1 MKPDTAPLF
10 VGCATALVTPMMPA
24 PAGDGY
30 TPPPVD
36 YEAFVRLV
44 RRQIAAGVDALVV
57 CGTTGE
63 SSTLTD
69 EEKLRLFSLAVQESR
84 RAEAEG
90 IARRHIPVIAG
101 TGSNNTARA
110 VTLSR
115 LAEKAGCDGLLA
127 VTPYY
132 NKCTQSGLIEHYTTI
147 ADQVKTPV
155 IVYNVPSRTGMDI
168 TLETYKT
175 LSEHP
180 NINGV
185 KEAGPSIAKAARTLD
200 ACGDALNVWSGND
213 DSAVPLLSI
222 GGKGLISVLSNVRPA
237 QTLDMVKSALRGDYA
252 RAGRLQLELMP
263 LIDALFCEVN
273 PIPVKEA
280 MRIEGIDAGDP
291 RLPLTPLSAEGRE
304 RLQRLLLS

>member
-1 MKPDTAPLF
+1 MKKPVF
-10 VGCATALVTPMMPA
+10 EGVATALVTPFKNGTIDLPTLQKLM
-24 PAGDGY
+24 D
-30 TPPPVD
+30 
-36 YEAFVRLV
+36 
-44 RRQIAAGVDALVV
+44 RQIGSGIDAIVI

-63 SSTLTD
+63 SATLTTQ
-69 EEKLRLFSLAVQESR
+69 EQLSLISHAVDYAAGR
-84 RAEAEG
+84 CK
-90 IARRHIPVIAG
+90 IIAG
-101 TGSNNTARA
+101 TGSNSTAHA
-110 VTLSR
+110 LEMSR
-115 LAEKAGCDGLLA
+115 MAASVGADALLL

-147 ADQVKTPV
+147 ADQVNTPV

>member
-1 MKPDTAPLF
+1 MAAS
-10 VGCATALVTPMMPA
+10 VGA
-24 PAGDGY
+24 
-30 TPPPVD
+30 
-36 YEAFVRLV
+36 
-44 RRQIAAGVDALVV
+44 DAL
-57 CGTTGE
+57 
-63 SSTLTD
+63 
-69 EEKLRLFSLAVQESR
+69 
-84 RAEAEG
+84 
-90 IARRHIPVIAG
+90 
-101 TGSNNTARA
+101 
-110 VTLSR
+110 
-115 LAEKAGCDGLLA
+115 LL

-132 NKCTQSGLIEHYTTI
+132 NKCTQSGLIEHYTAI

>member
-1 MKPDTAPLF
+1 MKKPVF
-10 VGCATALVTPMMPA
+10 EGVATALVTPFKNGTIDLPTLQKLM
-24 PAGDGY
+24 D
-30 TPPPVD
+30 
-36 YEAFVRLV
+36 
-44 RRQIAAGVDALVV
+44 RQIGSGIDAIVI

-63 SSTLTD
+63 SATLTTQ
-69 EEKLRLFSLAVQESR
+69 EQLSLISHAVDYAAGR
-84 RAEAEG
+84 CK
-90 IARRHIPVIAG
+90 IIAG
-101 TGSNNTARA
+101 TGSNSTAHA
-110 VTLSR
+110 LEMSR
-115 LAEKAGCDGLLA
+115 MAASVGADALLL

-147 ADQVKTPV
+147 ADQVKTSV

-291 RLPLTPLSAEGRE
+291 RLPLTPLSVEGRE
-304 RLQRLLLS
+304 HLQRLLLS

>member
-1 MKPDTAPLF
+1 MKKPVF
-10 VGCATALVTPMMPA
+10 EGVATALVTPFKNGTIDLPTLQKLM
-24 PAGDGY
+24 D
-30 TPPPVD
+30 
-36 YEAFVRLV
+36 
-44 RRQIAAGVDALVV
+44 RQIGSGIDAIVI

-63 SSTLTD
+63 SATLTTQ
-69 EEKLRLFSLAVQESR
+69 EQLSLISHAVDYAAGR
-84 RAEAEG
+84 CK
-90 IARRHIPVIAG
+90 IIAG
-101 TGSNNTARA
+101 TGSNSTAHA
-110 VTLSR
+110 LEMSR
-115 LAEKAGCDGLLA
+115 MAASVGADALLL

-155 IVYNVPSRTGMDI
+155 IVYNVSSRTGMDI

>member
-1 MKPDTAPLF
+1 MKKPLF
-10 VGCATALVTPMMPA
+10 TGSGVAIVTPF
-24 PAGDGY
+24 
-30 TPPPVD
+30 TKETVD
-36 YEAFVRLV
+36 LPTLGKLLDF
-44 RRQIAAGVDALVV
+44 QMKNGTDAIIV

-63 SSTLTD
+63 ASTMSYRERMRTIEFCVD
-69 EEKLRLFSLAVQESR
+69 HVDGRL
-84 RAEAEG
+84 
-90 IARRHIPVIAG
+90 PVIAG
-101 TGSNNTARA
+101 TGSNSTENALA
-110 VTLSR
+110 LSR
-115 LAEKAGCDGLLA
+115 DAERAGADGLLL

-132 NKCTQSGLIEHYTTI
+132 NKASQAGLIRHFQVI
-147 ADQVKTPV
+147 ADGVDVPL
-155 IVYNVPSRTGMDI
+155 ILYDVPSRTGVTI
-168 TLETYKT
+168 APETYAELAK
-175 LSEHP
+175 HP

>member
-1 MKPDTAPLF
+1 MKQPIFTG
-10 VGCATALVTPMMPA
+10 VATALVTPFR
-24 PAGDGY
+24 DGA
-30 TPPPVD
+30 VD
-36 YEAFVRLV
+36 LATFDRLLDA
-44 RRQIAAGVDALVV
+44 QLAAGIDALVI

-63 SSTLTD
+63 SATLTTQ
-69 EEKLRLFSLAVQESR
+69 EQLSLISHAVDYAAGR
-84 RAEAEG
+84 CK
-90 IARRHIPVIAG
+90 IIAG
-101 TGSNNTARA
+101 TGSNSTAHA
-110 VTLSR
+110 LEMSR
-115 LAEKAGCDGLLA
+115 MAASVGADALLL

-273 PIPVKEA
+273 PIPVKAA
-280 MRIEGIDAGDP
+280 M
-291 RLPLTPLSAEGRE
+291 PLVGFPCGSCRMPLSLIEPDHLAL
-304 RLQRLLLS
+304 LQQQFTMTKQLGLC

>member
-1 MKPDTAPLF
+1 MKKPLF
-10 VGCATALVTPMMPA
+10 TGVCTALVTPFLGNAVNYPLLELLL
-24 PAGDGY
+24 G
-30 TPPPVD
+30 
-36 YEAFVRLV
+36 
-44 RRQIAAGVDALVV
+44 RQIAAGIEAVV
-57 CGTTGE
+57 LCGTTGE
-63 SSTLTD
+63 SPTLSD
-69 EEKLRLFSLAVQESR
+69 CEKLEIFR
-84 RAEAEG
+84 RC
-90 IARRHIPVIAG
+90 ARYAGGRCKIIAG
-101 TGSNNTARA
+101 TGSNSTAHA
-110 VTLSR
+110 LEMSR
-115 LAEKAGCDGLLA
+115 MAASVGADALLL

>member
-1 MKPDTAPLF
+1 MKKPVF
-10 VGCATALVTPMMPA
+10 EGVATALVTPFKNGTIDFPTLQKLM
-24 PAGDGY
+24 D
-30 TPPPVD
+30 
-36 YEAFVRLV
+36 
-44 RRQIAAGVDALVV
+44 RQIGSGIDAIVI

-63 SSTLTD
+63 SATLTTQ
-69 EEKLRLFSLAVQESR
+69 EQLSLISHAVDYAAGR
-84 RAEAEG
+84 CK
-90 IARRHIPVIAG
+90 IIAG
-101 TGSNNTARA
+101 TGSNSTAHA
-110 VTLSR
+110 LEMSR
-115 LAEKAGCDGLLA
+115 MAASVGADALLL

-168 TLETYKT
+168 TVETYKT